1 MFSFAWYYFPMSKHN
16 VFFSFFLIVTSVIS
30 VQATDLATNNVGIVS
45 SGNAVTH
52 DLQLTAGDTFEATV
66 RIDTPSSLFPNARLT
81 ASFELIKAADA
92 NATPRAPSNDA
103 EMTRNVDAFGIYT
116 APTANWSKLL
126 HSHDSDVYVNYRA
139 PVTGLYRLTIAAE
152 EKAIP
157 MYETARWREPG
168 NIRKTDAPPTA
179 VKWPADAKVNVSY
192 QFLSLSVGH
201 ILGSHT
207 GIELEPNDT
216 PEMAQPINLG
226 DASTDQAFSVLG
238 SADDIEYFDN
248 GNYGR
253 SGDDWY
259 RIDFKGDI
267 SRLLTVCLSIPDQ
280 QVAAQIR
287 AYRVKP
293 EDAEKGL
300 GQYVPGR
307 LIPIEEYSTGK
318 NENERNHQQTEQHRI
333 AINRTLNPG
342 EIYFLRVEANSP
354 AYDLEIRCV
363 QPAPYKD
370 ARRAIRHGL
379 YDHIGQVD
387 AWLTNRPRGAS
398 VDRRI
403 RDTGNLLG
411 TNCMSCHTQSGV
423 WGPAVPFENGYRPQ
437 NVQLWRHLVNTCYQ
451 SLRPTNVLK
460 DAANNTSLAPLD
472 LGDGPAGTRVAGHA
486 LVALER
492 VTAPRQLQS
501 KQQLRTAN
509 FILQSADPGGI
520 NAAGPGANVGQ
531 GVVYN
536 YTGEILANA
545 WAKQKE
551 IRFFRALEEK
561 ANKMLAINVKY
572 ADDLG
577 HRIEFY
583 KRYFPSD
590 YVSQATKIAMA
601 ESDEAKRAELIKAA
615 EHLQTQIDQTVEAD
629 LKRLFQTQLKDGGWG
644 FNPGALKDGTWQTPA
659 GTTSDPSPTSTSLLA
674 FHALGLPVD
683 HPVVK
688 ATIDNLLRNQKP
700 TGMWKIASQTGF
712 VSTSYALN
720 ALSRYFPEEE
730 YIVDPGNYQIAET
743 ATTEEI
749 ISTLRRIYVDATP
762 ELAVI
767 AAPYTKHPLATVRY
781 YAALTLGALH
791 AEQHVDSL
799 ITLLNDRSKQVR
811 EAAHWSM
818 RQTLIDDHGWEQILE
833 TAKSGS
839 DFARESAMRAL
850 IMLVDSEMPESS
862 LNHKSLT
869 AVLDHALND
878 DPHPAVRSWAT
889 RSAWQWWVWNP
900 TVREDINNAWLRLLS
915 RPETEAITELAL
927 RYQSHALFVV
937 NGHIANGSKEHHYK
951 ELATLFVELRS
962 LRADTKYTD
971 QEIFDRLTTRLV
983 AIAST
988 FHKQRGGDGGPGQ
1001 LGYWTTFADDLFGGA
1016 VIDHLN
1022 AIETNTP
1029 NEYGP
1034 TFLSTIEGSA
1044 NIPNEDLQEI
1054 LVELSI
1060 NGPEHIRP
1068 LASESISD
1076 PRLVSLIAV
1085 PEQLEPMI
1093 AQLWR
1098 GAMDPPRRKELSEPI
1113 LKMFAKVRWIIPQSE
1128 EQKNEILHF
1137 LVPDLSGYLTDTE
1150 IAAINDDA
1158 AKAEA
1163 IKLRDASWY
1172 VADRLGQAVAENPDL
1187 HFENLVTAFPQEL
1200 TNNAYSRY
1208 WMQSVPWILEY
1219 KTKLP
1224 EVVKDPKALPPIDPY
1239 EELRTRALTVFLDQL
1254 AEKADAR
1261 SRKLAVDLANQTS
1274 MKRNPE
1280 LLVALEALRAFE
1292 TDKKVLENAK
1302 KVLSQSQGAF
1312 QKSLLAAVSKEPD
1325 HGFESK
1331 DGKINIPNEFYNDV
1345 VYFRDYVMPEMTK
1358 VLRGDERSCMI
1369 CHGEPGRVPS
1379 LELHP
1384 PDQVG
1389 FLSVDQLLINYRI
1402 LQHRV
1407 DVGDIMNSKLIR
1419 KPLNV
1424 QSGEEDG
1431 HQGGRRYQPNDAG
1444 YLILKKWVE
1453 NQVNIQS
1460 EYGLPERN
1468 KK

>member
-1 MFSFAWYYFPMSKHN
+1 MKHLCQFTLIVLSLCSELQSAEEHIMSKTGE
-16 VFFSFFLIVTSVIS
+16 VTK
-30 VQATDLATNNVGIVS
+30 ADP
-45 SGNAVTH
+45 
-52 DLQLTAGDTFEATV
+52 LTEEFRLKTGDAFETTV
-66 RIDTPSSLFPNARLT
+66 RLSSPSKLFPNARV
-81 ASFELIKAADA
+81 SVIFELVTADYDA
-92 NATPRAPSNDA
+92 MTPRGQDVGVTTTREPDA
-103 EMTRNVDAFGIYT
+103 YGIYT
-116 APTANWSKLL
+116 DPTANWSKVL
-126 HSHDSDVYVNYRA
+126 HSHDPDVYVNYRA
-139 PVTGLYRLTIAAE
+139 PVDGLYRLIIKAE
-152 EKAIP
+152 EGELARNSA
-157 MYETARWREPG
+157 ARWREPG
-168 NIRKTDAPPTA
+168 NIRKTDGPPLA
-179 VKWPADAKVNVSY
+179 VLWPDNAIIPVSY
-192 QFLSLSVGH
+192 QLIRLP
-201 ILGSHT
+201 IRYELGSGT

-216 PEMAQPINLG
+216 PELAQPIKLRADG
-226 DASTDQAFSVLG
+226 EDHSFSILG
-238 SADDIEYFDN
+238 SSDDIEYFDN
-248 GNYGR
+248 GDFGR

-259 RIDFKGDI
+259 RIDFNGVE

-287 AYRVKP
+287 AYRVTP
-293 EDAEKGL
+293 EDTTKGL
-300 GQYVPGR
+300 ANYIPGR
-307 LIPIEEYSTGK
+307 LIPIEEYTVGK

-333 AINRTLNPG
+333 AINRTLKPG
-342 EIYFLRVEANSP
+342 ETYFLRVEANSP
-354 AYDLEIRCV
+354 AYDLEVRCI

-370 ARRAIRHGL
+370 PRKAIRHGL

-437 NVQLWRHLVNTCYQ
+437 NVQLWRHLINTCYQ

-492 VTAPRQLQS
+492 VMPPRQLQS

-509 FILQSADPGGI
+509 FVLQSADPGGI

-561 ANKMLAINVKY
+561 ATKLLGINVKY

-583 KRYFPSD
+583 KRYFPAD
-590 YVSQATKIAMA
+590 YVAQATEIANR
-601 ESDEAKRAELIKAA
+601 ETDTVQRDELINKANQ
-615 EHLQTQIDQTVEAD
+615 LQAKIDNQVTTD
-629 LKRLFQTQLKDGGWG
+629 LERLFQTQLDDGGWG
-644 FNPGALKDGTWQTPA
+644 FNPGAIKDGKWTTPD

-683 HPVVK
+683 HSVVK
-688 ATIDNLLRNQKP
+688 ATVDNLLRNQKP
-700 TGMWKIASQTGF
+700 TGMWKIASKTGF

-720 ALSRYFPEEE
+720 ALSRYFPEVEE
-730 YIVDPGNYQIAET
+730 PLNVNDYQIADDSSIS
-743 ATTEEI
+743 EI
-749 ISTLRRIYVDATP
+749 ITTLRRIYVNATP
-762 ELAVI
+762 TTAEI
-767 AAPYTKHPLATVRY
+767 ASGFTSHPLAVVRY
-781 YAALTLGALH
+781 YATLSLGAVH
-791 AEQHVDSL
+791 DAAYVETL
-799 ITLLNDRSKQVR
+799 IHLLADRSKQVR
-811 EAAHWSM
+811 EAAHWAM
-818 RQTLIDDHGWEQILE
+818 RQTLIDDHGWDEILAAARE
-833 TAKSGS
+833 GD
-839 DFARESAMRAL
+839 DFTRESAMRAL
-850 IMLVDSEMPESS
+850 VMLVDSEMPASS
-862 LNHKSLT
+862 IDHTALT
-869 AVLDHALND
+869 STLDTALNN

-900 TVREDINNAWLRLLS
+900 VTRDAINKSWIKLLS
-915 RPETEAITELAL
+915 RPESEALTELAL

-937 NGHIANGSKEHHYK
+937 NGHIANGSREHQYK
-951 ELATLFVELRS
+951 ELATLFVELRG
-962 LRADTKYTD
+962 LRADIKNSDPATFT
-971 QEIFDRLTTRLV
+971 RLTERLV

-1001 LGYWTTFADDLFGGA
+1001 LGYTTTFADDLFGNA
-1016 VIDHLN
+1016 VIDQLSS
-1022 AIETNTP
+1022 IEDETP
-1029 NEYGP
+1029 DDYGP
-1034 TFLSTIEGSA
+1034 SFLSTIEGSA
-1044 NIPNEDLQEI
+1044 NIPNEELQEI
-1054 LVELSI
+1054 LVDLTI

-1085 PEQLEPMI
+1085 PEQLEPML

-1128 EQKNEILHF
+1128 EQKDEILHY
-1137 LVPDLSGYLTDTE
+1137 LIPDLNGYLTDNQLESITDSAE
-1150 IAAINDDA
+1150 
-1158 AKAEA
+1158 KAEA
-1163 IKLRDASWY
+1163 MKLRDAAWY
-1172 VADRLGQAVAENPDL
+1172 VADRLGQAIAENPDL
-1187 HFENLVTAFPQEL
+1187 HFDNLINAFPQDIE
-1200 TNNAYSRY
+1200 NDGHARY

-1224 EVVKDPKALPPIDPY
+1224 EVVKDPKALPPVDPY
-1239 EELRTRALTVFLDQL
+1239 EELRTRALTVFLQQL
-1254 AEKADAR
+1254 SNNAD
-1261 SRKLAVDLANQTS
+1261 SRTRQLAVDLANRTS

-1280 LLVALEALRAFE
+1280 ILVALEALQAFE
-1292 TDKKVLENAK
+1292 TDKKVLENAN

-1312 QKSLLAAVSKEPD
+1312 KKALLSAVSKEPD
-1325 HGFESK
+1325 HGFEVQNGIVRVP
-1331 DGKINIPNEFYNDV
+1331 DDFFNDI

-1379 LELHP
+1379 LELYP

-1407 DVGDIMNSKLIR
+1407 STEDIMNSKLIR

-1424 QSGEEDG
+1424 QTGKEDG
-1431 HQGGRRYQPNDAG
+1431 HQGGRRYQTNDPG

-1453 NQVNIQS
+1453 NQINIQGT
-1460 EYGLPERN
+1460 YGLPQRN

>member
-1 MFSFAWYYFPMSKHN
+1 MRTLHLCIITI
-16 VFFSFFLIVTSVIS
+16 SFFANHF
-30 VQATDLATNNVGIVS
+30 VQAGDLSLDETGLVSAS
-45 SGNAVTH
+45 SGISH
-52 DLQLTAGDTFEATV
+52 DLHLDTGTTFETTV
-66 RIDTPSSLFPNARLT
+66 RIVAPSTLFPNARIRVE
-81 ASFELIKAADA
+81 FKLIKADDPATEPRGRDDNEPVTRAADA
-92 NATPRAPSNDA
+92 Y
-103 EMTRNVDAFGIYT
+103 GIYT
-116 APTANWSKLL
+116 TPTANWSKVL
-126 HSHDSDVYVNYRA
+126 HSHDPDVYLNYRA
-139 PVTGLYRLTIAAE
+139 PTKGLYRLTVDAAE
-152 EKAIP
+152 EEFAIHS
-157 MYETARWREPG
+157 TTRWREPG
-168 NIRKTDAPPTA
+168 NVRKTDAPPTT
-179 VKWPADAKVNVSY
+179 VIWPDNAKVNVAY
-192 QFLSLSVGH
+192 RFKELPVPYE
-201 ILGSHT
+201 LGTNT

-216 PEMAQPINLG
+216 PELAQPIRLDGNN
-226 DASTDQAFSVLG
+226 AEHVFSVLG

-248 GNYGR
+248 GDFGR

-259 RIDFKGDI
+259 RIDFTGTET
-267 SRLLTVCLSIPDQ
+267 RLLTVCLSIPDQ

-293 EDAEKGL
+293 EDAEKGFHS
-300 GQYVPGR
+300 YKPGR
-307 LIPIEEYSTGK
+307 LLPIEEYTKGK
-318 NENERNHQQTEQHRI
+318 NENERNHQQSEQHRI
-333 AINRTLNPG
+333 AINRTLIPG
-342 EIYFLRVEANSP
+342 ETYFLRVEANSP

-370 ARRAIRHGL
+370 PRRAIRHGL

-437 NVQLWRHLVNTCYQ
+437 NVQLWRHLINTCYQ

-492 VTAPRQLQS
+492 VTPPRKLQS
-501 KQQLRTAN
+501 KQQFRTAN

-545 WAKQKE
+545 WEKQQE
-551 IRFFRALEEK
+551 VRFFRALEEK
-561 ANKMLAINVKY
+561 ATKMLGINVKY

-590 YVSQATKIAMA
+590 YVAQATKIANEGKDA
-601 ESDEAKRAELIKAA
+601 VKRDEWIAKAVELQDK
-615 EHLQTQIDQTVEAD
+615 IDKQVDAD
-629 LKRLFQTQLKDGGWG
+629 LERLFQTQLSDGGWG
-644 FNPGALKDGTWQTPA
+644 FNPGTLSDGKWSTPD

-674 FHALGLPVD
+674 FHALGLPAD

-720 ALSRYFPEEE
+720 ALSRYFPEEPYLIDPSNYSIE
-730 YIVDPGNYQIAET
+730 ENASISDIVT
-743 ATTEEI
+743 
-749 ISTLRRIYVDATP
+749 TLRRIYVDATP
-762 ELAVI
+762 ETAII
-767 AAPYTKHPLATVRY
+767 AAPFTSHPVAVVRY
-781 YAALTLGALH
+781 YAALTLGAVHESTYVNRL
-791 AEQHVDSL
+791 VD
-799 ITLLNDRSKQVR
+799 LLNDESKQVR
-811 EAAHWSM
+811 EAAHWAM
-818 RQTLIDDHGWEQILE
+818 RQTLIDDEGWPEILAA
-833 TAKSGS
+833 AKNG
-839 DFARESAMRAL
+839 DDYTREAAL
-850 IMLVDSEMPESS
+850 RSLVMLVDSEMPDSS
-862 LNHKSLT
+862 LDHTQLT
-869 AVLDHALND
+869 ETLDHALND
-878 DPHPAVRSWAT
+878 DRHPAVRSWAT

-900 TVREDINNAWLRLLS
+900 VTRDSINKSWIRLLS
-915 RPETEAITELAL
+915 RPESEALTELAL

-937 NGHIANGSKEHHYK
+937 NGHIANGSREHQYK
-951 ELATLFVELRS
+951 ELSNLFVELRG
-962 LRADTKYTD
+962 LREESKTSDAAT
-971 QEIFDRLTTRLV
+971 FNRLTERLV

-1001 LGYWTTFADDLFGGA
+1001 LGYTTTFADDLFGAA
-1016 VIDHLN
+1016 VIDHL
-1022 AIETNTP
+1022 ASIEKNNP
-1029 NEYGP
+1029 NDYGP
-1034 TFLSTIEGSA
+1034 KFLSTIEGSA

-1054 LVELSI
+1054 LVDLSI

-1128 EQKNEILHF
+1128 EQKDEILHF
-1137 LVPDLSGYLTDTE
+1137 LIPDLTQYLTEAE
-1150 IAAINDDA
+1150 INAIADDA
-1158 AKAEA
+1158 KKAEA
-1163 IKLRDASWY
+1163 TKLRDAIWY

-1187 HFENLVTAFPQEL
+1187 HFENLVNAFPQEIQ
-1200 TNNAYSRY
+1200 NHAHARY

-1224 EVVKDPKALPPIDPY
+1224 EVVKDPKALPPVDPY

-1254 AEKADAR
+1254 SDKADKR
-1261 SRKLAVDLANQTS
+1261 TRQLGVDLANRTS

-1280 LLVALEALRAFE
+1280 ILVALEALRAFE
-1292 TDKKVLENAK
+1292 TDKKVIENAN

-1312 QKSLLAAVSKEPD
+1312 KKSLLEAVTKEPD
-1325 HGFESK
+1325 HGFDDE
-1331 DGKINIPNEFYNDV
+1331 GGVVQIPDEFYNDV

-1379 LELHP
+1379 LELYP

-1389 FLSVDQLLINYRI
+1389 FLSVEQLLINYRI

-1407 DVGDIMNSKLIR
+1407 NIEDVMNSKLIR

-1424 QSGEEDG
+1424 QSGKEDG
-1431 HQGGRRYQPNDAG
+1431 HQGGRRYQPNDPG
-1444 YLILKKWVE
+1444 YLILKKWVD
-1453 NQVNIQS
+1453 NQVNIQTA
-1460 EYGLPERN
+1460 YGLPERN

>member
-1 MFSFAWYYFPMSKHN
+1 MKYLSLFILILLPLCSELHSAEKLITSK
-16 VFFSFFLIVTSVIS
+16 
-30 VQATDLATNNVGIVS
+30 AG
-45 SGNAVTH
+45 AVTKVAP
-52 DLQLTAGDTFEATV
+52 LSEEFRFKTGEAFETTV
-66 RIDTPSSLFPNARLT
+66 RLSSPSELFPNARI
-81 ASFELIKAADA
+81 SVIFELVTADTEA
-92 NATPRAPSNDA
+92 MAPRGQDVGVTTTRKPDA
-103 EMTRNVDAFGIYT
+103 YGIYT
-116 APTANWSKLL
+116 DPTADWSKVL
-126 HSHDSDVYVNYRA
+126 HSHDPDVYVNYRV
-139 PVTGLYRLTIAAE
+139 PVDGLYRLTIKAE
-152 EKAIP
+152 EGELARNS
-157 MYETARWREPG
+157 TTRWREPG
-168 NIRKTDAPPTA
+168 NIRKTDGPPAT
-179 VKWPADAKVNVSY
+179 VPWPENASIPVSY
-192 QFLSLSVGH
+192 QLITLPVRYE
-201 ILGSHT
+201 LGSGT

-216 PEMAQPINLG
+216 PELAQPIMLREDG
-226 DASTDQAFSVLG
+226 ADHTFSILG

-248 GNYGR
+248 GDFGR

-259 RIDFKGDI
+259 RIDFNGMV

-293 EDAEKGL
+293 EDATQGL
-300 GQYVPGR
+300 AEYVPGR
-307 LIPIEEYSTGK
+307 LIPIEEYTVGK

-342 EIYFLRVEANSP
+342 ETYFLRVEANSP
-354 AYDLEIRCV
+354 AYDLEVRCI

-370 ARRAIRHGL
+370 PRRAIRHGL

-423 WGPAVPFENGYRPQ
+423 WGPAVPFENGYHPQ
-437 NVQLWRHLVNTCYQ
+437 NVQLWRHLINTCYQ

-492 VTAPRQLQS
+492 VMPPRQLQS

-551 IRFFRALEEK
+551 LRFFRALEEK
-561 ANKMLAINVKY
+561 ATKMLGINVKY

-583 KRYFPSD
+583 QRYFPAD
-590 YVSQATKIAMA
+590 YLAQATEIANR
-601 ESDEAKRAELIKAA
+601 EKDTVQRDELIDKAKQ
-615 EHLQTQIDQTVEAD
+615 LQAKIDEQVKTD
-629 LKRLFQTQLKDGGWG
+629 LERLFQTQLDDGGWG
-644 FNPGALKDGTWQTPA
+644 FNPGALKDGKWVTPD

-674 FHALGLPVD
+674 FHAIGLPAN

-700 TGMWKIASQTGF
+700 TGMWKIASKTGF

-720 ALSRYFPEEE
+720 ALSRYFPEDEK
-730 YIVDPGNYQIAET
+730 
-743 ATTEEI
+743 ATDANDYKLSEDSSVEEI
-749 ISTLRRIYVDATP
+749 VTTLRRIYVNASSETAKVASQYTTHS
-762 ELAVI
+762 LAI
-767 AAPYTKHPLATVRY
+767 VRY
-781 YAALTLGALH
+781 YATLSLGAVH
-791 AEQHVDSL
+791 DVTYVETL
-799 ITLLNDRSKQVR
+799 IHLLADRSKQVR
-811 EAAHWSM
+811 EAAHWAM
-818 RQTLIDDHGWEQILE
+818 RQTLIDDHGWDAIF
-833 TAKSGS
+833 TAAREGD
-839 DFARESAMRAL
+839 DFTRESAIRAL
-850 IMLVDSEMPESS
+850 VMLVDSEMPASS
-862 LNHKSLT
+862 IDHTLLT
-869 AVLDHALND
+869 ATLDTALND

-900 TVREDINNAWLRLLS
+900 VTRDAINQSWIKLLS
-915 RPETEAITELAL
+915 RPEPEALTELAM

-937 NGHIANGSKEHHYK
+937 NGHIANGSREHQYK
-951 ELATLFVELRS
+951 ALANLFVELRG
-962 LRADTKYTD
+962 LRTELKDTDPDT
-971 QEIFDRLTTRLV
+971 FSRLTERLV

-1001 LGYWTTFADDLFGGA
+1001 LGYTTTFADDLFGNA
-1016 VIDHLN
+1016 VIDRL
-1022 AIETNTP
+1022 ASIQTETP
-1029 NEYGP
+1029 GDYGP
-1034 TFLSTIEGSA
+1034 SFLSTIEGSA
-1044 NIPNEDLQEI
+1044 NIPNENLQEI
-1054 LVELSI
+1054 LVDLTI

-1085 PEQLEPMI
+1085 PEQLEPML

-1128 EQKNEILHF
+1128 EQKDEILHY
-1137 LVPDLSGYLTDTE
+1137 LIPDLNGYLTDTQLE
-1150 IAAINDDA
+1150 TITDDA
-1158 AKAEA
+1158 EKAEA
-1163 IKLRDASWY
+1163 IKLRDAAWY

-1187 HFENLVTAFPQEL
+1187 HFDNLVNAFPQDIE
-1200 TNNAYSRY
+1200 NDGHARY

-1239 EELRTRALTVFLDQL
+1239 EELRTRALTVFLQQL
-1254 AEKADAR
+1254 SNSADSR
-1261 SRKLAVDLANQTS
+1261 TRKLAVDLANQTS

-1280 LLVALEALRAFE
+1280 ILVALEALRAFE
-1292 TDKKVLENAK
+1292 TDKQVLENAN

-1312 QKSLLAAVSKEPD
+1312 QKSLLAAVAKEPD
-1325 HGFESK
+1325 HGFEVENGVVRVP
-1331 DGKINIPNEFYNDV
+1331 DDFFNDI

-1379 LELHP
+1379 LELYP

-1407 DVGDIMNSKLIR
+1407 SIDDIMNSKLIR

-1424 QSGEEDG
+1424 QTGKEDG
-1431 HQGGRRYQPNDAG
+1431 HQGGRRYQTNDSG

-1453 NQVNIQS
+1453 NQVNIQGT
-1460 EYGLPERN
+1460 YGLPERN

>member
-1 MFSFAWYYFPMSKHN
+1 MPSSIFT
-16 VFFSFFLIVTSVIS
+16 TSL
-30 VQATDLATNNVGIVS
+30 ALLATFHALLLGSDFPKTQDGIVS
-45 SGNAVTH
+45 SNSPVTH
-52 DLQLTAGDTFEATV
+52 DLRLTAGESFEATI
-66 RIDTPSSLFPNARLT
+66 RINHPSRLLPNARLRT
-81 ASFELIKAADA
+81 GLKLIEADDP
-92 NATPRAPSNDA
+92 NSIPRIA
-103 EMTRNVDAFGIYT
+103 EAGNLRDVNAFGIYT
-116 APTANWSKLL
+116 EPTANWSKVL
-126 HSHDSDVYVNYRA
+126 HSHDADVHVNYRA
-139 PVTGLYRLTIAAE
+139 PVAGLYRLTIAAE
-152 EKAIP
+152 QTP
-157 MYETARWREPG
+157 LTMVQSSRWREPG
-168 NIRKTDAPPTA
+168 NIRKTDQPPLA
-179 VKWPADAKVNVSY
+179 VKWPSDAKVEVSY
-192 QFLSLSVGH
+192 QLLALPARYT
-201 ILGSHT
+201 LGSTT

-216 PEMAQPINLG
+216 PEMAQRIALS
-226 DASTDQAFSVLG
+226 DSSQDTSFTILG

-248 GNYGR
+248 GDYGK
-253 SGDDWY
+253 SGDDWF
-259 RIDFKGDI
+259 RFDFTGDAKK
-267 SRLLTVCLSIPDQ
+267 LLTICLSIPDQ
-280 QVAAQIR
+280 QVAARIR
-287 AYRVKP
+287 AYRVNP
-293 EDAEKGL
+293 EDAAKGL
-300 GQYVPGR
+300 ADYKPGR
-307 LIPIEEYSTGK
+307 LIPIEEYTIGK
-318 NENERNHQQTEQHRI
+318 NENERNHQQEEQHRI
-333 AINRTLNPG
+333 AINRLLNPG
-342 EIYFLRVEANSP
+342 ETYFLRVEANTP
-354 AYDLEIRCV
+354 AYDLEVRCV

-437 NVQLWRHLVNTCYQ
+437 NVQLWRHLINTCYQ

-460 DAANNTSLAPLD
+460 DAANNTSLPPLD

-486 LVALER
+486 IVALER
-492 VTAPRQLQS
+492 VTEPRKLQS
-501 KQQLRTAN
+501 KQQFRTAN

-551 IRFFRALEEK
+551 VRFFRALEEK
-561 ANKMLAINVKY
+561 ANKMLGINVKY

-590 YVSQATKIAMA
+590 YVEQATNIAKGVTDVQMRDALISKAQELQSKIDAV
-601 ESDEAKRAELIKAA
+601 
-615 EHLQTQIDQTVEAD
+615 VEAD
-629 LKRLFQTQLKDGGWG
+629 LNRLFETQLSDGGWG
-644 FNPGALKDGTWQTPA
+644 FNPGALKDGKWVTSD

-674 FHALGLPVD
+674 FHAYGLPVD

-700 TGMWKIASQTGF
+700 TGMWKIASKTGF

-730 YIVDPGNYQIAET
+730 YVIDVADYQVAKE
-743 ATTEEI
+743 ASLEEI
-749 ISTLRRIYVDATP
+749 VATLRRIYIDANP
-762 ELAVI
+762 DLAKI
-767 AAPYTKHPLATVRY
+767 AAPYTEHPLAAVRY
-781 YAALTLGALH
+781 YATLTLGAVHQEEYTERLTKRL
-791 AEQHVDSL
+791 S
-799 ITLLNDRSKQVR
+799 DRSKQVR
-811 EAAHWSM
+811 EAAHWAV
-818 RQTLIDDHGWEQILE
+818 RQTLIDDKGWNQVLE
-833 TAKSGS
+833 TARNGD
-839 DFARESAMRAL
+839 DFAREAAIRSL

-862 LNHKSLT
+862 LDHTALT
-869 AVLDHALND
+869 NLLDHALNH

-900 TVREDINNAWLRLLS
+900 VVREALNKSWIALLT
-915 RPETEAITELAL
+915 RPENEALTELAI

-951 ELATLFVELRS
+951 ELASLFVELRT
-962 LRADTKYTD
+962 LRNEYKESKP
-971 QEIFDRLTTRLV
+971 QVFNRLTTRLV

-988 FHKQRGGDGGPGQ
+988 YHKQRGGDGGPGQ
-1001 LGYWTTFADDLFGGA
+1001 LGYWTTFADDLFGNA
-1016 VIDHLN
+1016 VIDHLDQLKV
-1022 AIETNTP
+1022 TTP

-1034 TFLSTIEGSA
+1034 AFLSAIEGSA

-1054 LVELSI
+1054 LVDLTI

-1085 PEQLEPMI
+1085 PEQLEPML

-1098 GAMDPPRRKELSEPI
+1098 GALDPPRRKELSEPI

-1128 EQKNEILHF
+1128 EQKDEILHF
-1137 LVPDLSGYLTDTE
+1137 LIPDLTGYLTDTE
-1150 IAAINDDA
+1150 LEAITDGA

-1163 IKLRDASWY
+1163 RKLRDATWY
-1172 VADRLGQAVAENPDL
+1172 IADRLGQAVSENPDL
-1187 HFENLVTAFPQEL
+1187 HFENLVNAFPVEISNDAHAQ
-1200 TNNAYSRY
+1200 Y

-1239 EELRTRALTVFLDQL
+1239 EELRTRALSLFLDQL
-1254 AEKADAR
+1254 SEKADRR
-1261 SRKLAVDLANQTS
+1261 SRQLAVDLANQTS

-1280 LLVALEALRAFE
+1280 ILVALEALRAFE
-1292 TDKKVLENAK
+1292 TDKKVLENAN

-1325 HGFESK
+1325 HGFGSK
-1331 DGKINIPNEFYNDV
+1331 DGKLDIPAEFFNDV

-1379 LELHP
+1379 LELYP

-1389 FLSVDQLLINYRI
+1389 YLSVDHLLINYRI

-1407 DVGDIMNSKLIR
+1407 NTEDIMNSKLIR

-1424 QSGEEDG
+1424 QSGKEDG
-1431 HQGGRRYQPNDAG
+1431 HQGGRRYQPNDPG

-1453 NQVNIQS
+1453 NQVNIQGA
-1460 EYGLPERN
+1460 YGLPERN

>member
-1 MFSFAWYYFPMSKHN
+1 MRTLRVCLFTVLF
-16 VFFSFFLIVTSVIS
+16 ITSHF
-30 VQATDLATNNVGIVS
+30 VQASDLSIKKTESVSVSTNIS
-45 SGNAVTH
+45 H
-52 DLQLTAGDTFEATV
+52 ELDLEAGTTFETTV
-66 RIDTPSSLFPNARLT
+66 RIDAPSSLFPNARVRV
-81 ASFELIKAADA
+81 SFALIKAEDPAT
-92 NATPRAPSNDA
+92 TPRARDQNAPQTRAADA
-103 EMTRNVDAFGIYT
+103 HGIYT
-116 APTANWSKLL
+116 SPTANWSKVL
-126 HSHDSDVYVNYRA
+126 HSHDPDVYLNYRA
-139 PVTGLYRLTIAAE
+139 PTKGLYRLTVEPE
-152 EKAIP
+152 EG
-157 MYETARWREPG
+157 EHTLHSTDRWREPG
-168 NIRKTDAPPTA
+168 NVRKTDAPAATVA
-179 VKWPADAKVNVSY
+179 WPPNAKVNVSY
-192 QFLSLSVGH
+192 LIQELPVPYE
-201 ILGSHT
+201 LGTNT

-216 PEMAQPINLG
+216 PELAQPIRF
-226 DASTDQAFSVLG
+226 DANSPEHVFSIIG

-248 GNYGR
+248 GDFGR

-259 RIDFKGDI
+259 RIDFTGKEA
-267 SRLLTVCLSIPDQ
+267 RLLTVCLSIPDQ

-300 GQYVPGR
+300 GHYQPGR
-307 LIPIEEYSTGK
+307 LIPIEEYSKGK
-318 NENERNHQQTEQHRI
+318 NENERNHQQQEQHRI
-333 AINRTLNPG
+333 AINRTLVPG
-342 EIYFLRVEANSP
+342 ETYFLRVEANSP
-354 AYDLEIRCV
+354 AYDLEVRCV

-370 ARRAIRHGL
+370 PRRAIRHGL

-437 NVQLWRHLVNTCYQ
+437 NVQLWRHLINTCYQ

-486 LVALER
+486 IVALER
-492 VTAPRQLQS
+492 VTSPRKLQS
-501 KQQLRTAN
+501 KQQIRTAN

-545 WAKQKE
+545 WEKQQE
-551 IRFFRALEEK
+551 VRFFRALEEK
-561 ANKMLAINVKY
+561 ADKMLGINVKY

-590 YVSQATKIAMA
+590 YVEHATKLANA
-601 ESDEAKRAELIKAA
+601 ETDTAKRDQLIATATDRQEKINK
-615 EHLQTQIDQTVEAD
+615 QVDAD
-629 LKRLFQTQLKDGGWG
+629 LERLFQTQLSDGGWG
-644 FNPGALKDGTWQTPA
+644 FNPGAMNDGKWTTPD

-674 FHALGLPVD
+674 FHALGLPTD

-720 ALSRYFPEEE
+720 ALSRYFPEEPYTIDAANYSIANDATVTE
-730 YIVDPGNYQIAET
+730 IVSI
-743 ATTEEI
+743 
-749 ISTLRRIYVDATP
+749 LRQIYVDATP
-762 ELAVI
+762 ETAAI
-767 AAPYTKHPLATVRY
+767 AAPFTSHPLAVVRY
-781 YAALTLGALH
+781 YAALTLGAVH
-791 AEQHVDSL
+791 DAAHVNAL
-799 ITLLNDRSKQVR
+799 VGLLDDRSKQVR
-811 EAAHWSM
+811 EAAHWAM
-818 RQTLIDDHGWEQILE
+818 RQTLIDDTGWAEILAAANNGNDY
-833 TAKSGS
+833 T
-839 DFARESAMRAL
+839 REAAL
-850 IMLVDSEMPESS
+850 RSLVMLVDSEMPESS
-862 LNHKSLT
+862 LDHSELT
-869 AVLDHALND
+869 ATLDRALNED
-878 DPHPAVRSWAT
+878 EHPAVRSWAT

-900 TVREDINNAWLRLLS
+900 VTRKAINESWIKLLR
-915 RPETEAITELAL
+915 RPESEALTELAM

-937 NGHIANGSKEHHYK
+937 NGHIANGSREHQYK
-951 ELATLFVELRS
+951 ELSTLFVELRG
-962 LRADTKYTD
+962 LRAELKDSDPVT
-971 QEIFDRLTTRLV
+971 FNRLTERLV

-1001 LGYWTTFADDLFGGA
+1001 LGYTTTFADDLFGTA
-1016 VIDHLN
+1016 VIDHL
-1022 AIETNTP
+1022 ASIEENTP
-1029 NEYGP
+1029 NYYGP
-1034 TFLSTIEGSA
+1034 KFLSTIEGSA

-1054 LVELSI
+1054 LVDLSI

-1128 EQKNEILHF
+1128 EQKDEILHF
-1137 LVPDLSGYLTDTE
+1137 LIPDLTKYLTEAE
-1150 IAAINDDA
+1150 ISAITDDA
-1158 AKAEA
+1158 QKAEA
-1163 IKLRDASWY
+1163 TKMRDAIWY

-1187 HFENLVTAFPQEL
+1187 HFENLVNAFPLEIK
-1200 TNNAYSRY
+1200 NHAHARY

-1224 EVVKDPKALPPIDPY
+1224 EVVKDPKALPPVDPY

-1254 AEKADAR
+1254 SEKADTR
-1261 SRKLAVDLANQTS
+1261 TRKLAVDLANRTS

-1280 LLVALEALRAFE
+1280 ILVALEALRGFE
-1292 TDKKVLENAK
+1292 TDKKVLENAN

-1312 QKSLLAAVSKEPD
+1312 KKSLLDAVAKEPD
-1325 HGFESK
+1325 HGFENK
-1331 DGKINIPNEFYNDV
+1331 DGAIQVPDDFFNDV
-1345 VYFRDYVMPEMTK
+1345 IYFRDYVMPEMTK

-1379 LELHP
+1379 LELYP

-1389 FLSVDQLLINYRI
+1389 FLSVEQLLINYRI

-1407 DVGDIMNSKLIR
+1407 NIEDVMNSKLIR

-1424 QSGEEDG
+1424 QSGKEDG
-1431 HQGGRRYQPNDAG
+1431 HQGGRRYQPNDPG
-1444 YLILKKWVE
+1444 YLILKKWVD
-1453 NQVNIQS
+1453 NQINIQGA
-1460 EYGLPERN
+1460 YGLPERN